1 MREERLLPYFVVN
14 VSFAPSTPITAVTM
28 QFCDLSSIENAH
40 APELMKW
47 SRENRSKTGYFLLR
61 NN

>member
-1 MREERLLPYFVVN
+1 MREEGLLLYFVVN

-28 QFCDLSSIENAH
+28 QFCDPSAIENAH
-40 APELMKW
+40 ARGLMKW
-47 SRENRSKTGYFLLR
+47 SRENRSETGYFLSR